1 MVWEITNGIWIKM
14 QIKSENP
21 WKKIF
26 GEGGGM
32 PKVDYIF
39 RGVCQKCT
47 FVDKGGGGVKNL
59 EKVMTSFMNGPCD
72 KLISNTYTHISF
84 KNLPRILLE

>member
-1 MVWEITNGIWIKM
+1 
-14 QIKSENP
+14 
-21 WKKIF
+21 
-26 GEGGGM
+26 M

-59 EKVMTSFMNGPCD
+59 EKVMTSFMNGPKVGFVENFGHSCPP
-72 KLISNTYTHISF
+72 H
-84 KNLPRILLE
+84 